1 MTFFKIIL
9 LTYFKT
15 AVIPQTTM
23 PSSLSVASTP
33 ITADILIVDDTPA
46 NLRLLSDMLQTQGYG
61 VRKAINGT
69 MALKAVRSLPPDL
82 ILLDINLPDMN
93 GYQVCEALKQEPAF
107 KPIPVIFLS
116 ALSEVED
123 KVKAFG
129 SGGADYITKPFV
141 LEEVLARVEHH
152 WELAQLHRQ
161 LTAKN
166 QDLETA
172 LIQLKKTQAQ
182 MIQQEKMAGLS
193 QLVAGLAHEINN
205 PVGFI
210 AGNLSPA
217 LDYTQI
223 LMEVIARY
231 EAELPEPSPALQG
244 FLADVEL
251 DFIRTDLPQLMQS
264 MRTGTER
271 LKSLLL
277 ALRIFAHLDES
288 EVKQVNIQ
296 ESLDNTLRLLEHRL
310 TTAPVIAITK
320 EYHPIPRLTCY
331 GRKLNQV
338 LLHLLNNAIDALR
351 QRPDPEAGLTIR
363 LKTYTAEDY
372 CWIEISDNGIGI
384 APEVRSHLFDP
395 FYTTK
400 PIGQGQG
407 LGLATS
413 YQIIVEDHR
422 GVLDYTSELEKG
434 TTFKVGIPADL
445 LQDT

>member
-1 MTFFKIIL
+1 M
-9 LTYFKT
+9 
-15 AVIPQTTM
+15 
-23 PSSLSVASTP
+23 
-33 ITADILIVDDTPA
+33 TADILIVDDTPA

-82 ILLDINLPDMN
+82 ILLDINLPDLD
-93 GYQVCEALKQEPAF
+93 GYQVCEQLKQEPAF

-123 KVKAFG
+123 KIKAFG
-129 SGGADYITKPFV
+129 RGGADYITKPFV
-141 LEEVLARVEHH
+141 IEEVLARVEHH
-152 WELAQLHRQ
+152 LELAQLHRE

-172 LIQLKKTQAQ
+172 LLQLKKTQAQ

-217 LDYTQI
+217 LDYTHI
-223 LMEVIARY
+223 LLDVIGRY
-231 EAELPEPSPALQG
+231 EAELPEPSPELQG
-244 FLADVEL
+244 FLDEVEL
-251 DFIRTDLPQLMQS
+251 DFVRTDLPQLMQS

-288 EVKQVNIQ
+288 EVKQVNIH
-296 ESLDNTLRLLEHRL
+296 ESLENTLRLVEHRL
-310 TTAPVIAITK
+310 TTPAIAILK
-320 EYHPIPRLTCY
+320 EYNSVPRLTCY

-338 LLHLLNNAIDALR
+338 FLHLLNNAIDALR
-351 QRPDPEAGLTIR
+351 QRHDPNVELKIQI
-363 LKTYTAEDY
+363 KTYAADAY

-413 YQIIVEDHR
+413 YQIIVEDHH
-422 GVLDYTSELEKG
+422 GVLDFTSEPGVG
-434 TTFKVGIPADL
+434 TTFKVGIPTDL
-445 LQDT
+445 LRDT

>member
-1 MTFFKIIL
+1 M
-9 LTYFKT
+9 
-15 AVIPQTTM
+15 A
-23 PSSLSVASTP
+23 
-33 ITADILIVDDTPA
+33 ADLLIVDDTPA
-46 NLRLLSDMLQTQGYG
+46 NLRLLSEMLQTQGYG

-82 ILLDINLPDMN
+82 ILLDINLPDLD
-93 GYQVCEALKQEPAF
+93 GYQVCEQLKQEPAF

-123 KVKAFG
+123 KIKAFS

-141 LEEVLARVEHH
+141 VEEVLARVEHH
-152 WELAQLHRQ
+152 LELAQLHQ
-161 LTAKN
+161 ELTAKN
-166 QDLETA
+166 RDLETA
-172 LIQLKKTQAQ
+172 LVQLKKTQAQ

-217 LDYTQI
+217 LDYTHI
-223 LMEVIARY
+223 LLDVISRY
-231 EAELPEPSPALQG
+231 QAELPQPSPELQA
-244 FLADVEL
+244 FLDDVEL
-251 DFIRTDLPQLMQS
+251 DFVRTDLPHLMQS
-264 MRTGTER
+264 MHKGTER

-288 EVKQVNIQ
+288 EVKQVDVHK
-296 ESLDNTLRLLEHRL
+296 SLDNTLRLLDHRL
-310 TTAPVIAITK
+310 TPAPAITILK
-320 EYHPIPRLTCY
+320 EYADLPHLTCY

-338 LLHLLNNAIDALR
+338 FLHLLNNAIDALR
-351 QRPDPEAGLTIR
+351 QRRDPAVE
-363 LKTYTAEDY
+363 LKIAIKTSAIEDY
-372 CWIEISDNGIGI
+372 CWIEISDNGVGI
-384 APEVRSHLFDP
+384 APEVRSQLFDP

-413 YQIIVEDHR
+413 YQIVVEDHH
-422 GVLDYTSELEKG
+422 GVLDFTSEPGVG
-434 TTFKVGIPADL
+434 TTFKMGIPMNL
-445 LQDT
+445 LRDS

>member
-1 MTFFKIIL
+1 
-9 LTYFKT
+9 
-15 AVIPQTTM
+15 M
-23 PSSLSVASTP
+23 PSSSVSVKQTP
-33 ITADILIVDDTPA
+33 MTADILIVDDTPA

-93 GYQVCEALKQEPAF
+93 GYQVCEALKQESAF
-107 KPIPVIFLS
+107 QPIPVIFLS

-152 WELAQLHRQ
+152 LELAQLHQQ

-217 LDYTQI
+217 LDYTHI
-223 LMEVIARY
+223 LLDVLARY
-231 EAELPEPSPALQG
+231 QAELPQPSPALQG
-244 FLADVEL
+244 FLEEVEL
-251 DFIRTDLPQLMQS
+251 DFVRTDLPQLMQS

-288 EVKQVNIQ
+288 EVKQVNVQ

-310 TTAPVIAITK
+310 TPAPEFAERLGTRIAISKEYAPV
-320 EYHPIPRLTCY
+320 PRLTCY

-338 LLHLLNNAIDALR
+338 FLHLLNNAIDALR

-363 LKTYTAEDY
+363 LKTYAAEDY

-413 YQIIVEDHR
+413 YEIIVKDHQ
-422 GVLDYTSELEKG
+422 GVLDFTSEPG
-434 TTFKVGIPADL
+434 VSTTFKIGIPTDL
-445 LQDT
+445 LRDT